1 MKLNKSKRVITLG
14 RADTKTWQD
23 SGPDGDKFRRRVRE
37 MAHHLADASGKAV
50 EIYASAS
57 AGGWMCDQIEAAR

>member
-1 MKLNKSKRVITLG
+1 MKLNKSKRVITLS

-23 SGPDGDKFRRRVRE
+23 SGSDGDKFRRLVRE
-37 MAHHLADASGKAV
+37 IAHHLADANGKSV

-57 AGGWMCDQIEAAR
+57 AGGWMCDQIEVTS